1 MTLVLGRV
9 DEILEQ
15 KLGIPASM
23 KAMQLSERIVEDED
37 CTSEE
42 LEFRVL
48 LRERHRVWQAR
59 QAQALAGLT
68 DERSGLP
75 ESERFVAGELVT
87 VSKLNDDRLS
97 HSRIGDD
104 DTQLIRVH
112 QVCAAQW

>member
-1 MTLVLGRV
+1 
-9 DEILEQ
+9 
-15 KLGIPASM
+15 M
-23 KAMQLSERIVEDED
+23 KATQLSERIVEDED

-48 LRERHRVWQAR
+48 VRERHREWQAR
-59 QAQALAGLT
+59 QAQVLAGLT

-87 VSKLNDDRLS
+87 VSKLNDDGLS

-104 DTQLIRVH
+104 DTQFEFIKSMQHNGRYAV
-112 QVCAAQW
+112 